1 MKRLSC
7 LLLLMALV
15 GGACGDDAP
24 VGDGAPTTVAAGFP
38 VEVRGATIPG
48 RPERIV
54 SGSATH
60 TEILFALGAG
70 DRVVAVDAFSDF
82 PAETASIAQFDAFN
96 ASVEGIAGLDPDLV
110 ILSFDPGD
118 VVDGLAA
125 LGIPVVLF
133 APPGPADLGE
143 VYAEWRDVGAAV
155 GLATEAEVLIKDVGA
170 EIAAIVAEVPVYVR
184 PFSYYHELDNTYYSI
199 GSDTFIGSIYGM
211 LTMVS
216 IADAAGGGFPQL
228 SAEFILDSD
237 PDFIFLADVDCCGES
252 KETVGARPGWSELSA
267 VQSGRVVELD
277 EGVASRWGP
286 RVVELVRVIARE
298 VHGVGA

>member
-1 MKRLSC
+1 MKRLCC
-7 LLLLMALV
+7 LLLLVALMAI
-15 GGACGDDAP
+15 ACGDDSPA
-24 VGDGAPTTVAAGFP
+24 TTTTAGSAGFP
-38 VEVRGATIPG
+38 VEVRGVTITE
-48 RPERIV
+48 RPERIA

-82 PAETASIAQFDAFN
+82 PAETASIPKFDAFN

-133 APPGPADLGE
+133 APPGPTNLEE
-143 VYAEWRDVGAAV
+143 VYAEWRDVGAAI
-155 GLATEAEVLIKDVGA
+155 GLADEAEVLVA
-170 EIAAIVAEVPVYVR
+170 EVREEIAAIVAEVPIYVR

-216 IADAAGGGFPQL
+216 IADDAGGGFPQL
-228 SAEFILDSD
+228 SAEFILDSN
-237 PDFIFLADVDCCGES
+237 PDYIFLADVDCCGES
-252 KETVGARPGWSELSA
+252 AETVAARPGWSELSA
-267 VQSGRVVELD
+267 VQSGRIVELD

-286 RVVELVRVIARE
+286 RVVDLVRVIARE

>member
-7 LLLLMALV
+7 LLLLLALV
-15 GGACGDDAP
+15 GGACGDDS
-24 VGDGAPTTVAAGFP
+24 GSDTPTTVGAPDFP
-38 VEVRGATIPG
+38 VEVRGVLISE

-60 TEILFALGAG
+60 TEVLFAIGAG

-82 PAETASIAQFDAFN
+82 PEQAADLPRFDAFN

-125 LGIPVVLF
+125 LGIPAVLF
-133 APPGPADLGE
+133 SPPGPANLDE
-143 VYAEWRDVGAAV
+143 VYAEWLDLAEAV
-155 GLATEAEVLIKDVGA
+155 GSTDEAEALVAEVQG
-170 EIAAIVAEVPVYVR
+170 EIAAIVAEVPTYVR
-184 PFSYYHELDNTYYSI
+184 PFSYYHELDGTYYSI

-216 IADAAGGGFPQL
+216 IADDAGGGFPQL
-228 SAEFILDSD
+228 SAEFIIDSD
-237 PDFIFLADVDCCGES
+237 PDFIFLADADCCGES
-252 KETVGARPGWSELSA
+252 AETVAARPGWSELTA
-267 VQSGRVVELD
+267 VQSGRIVELD
-277 EGVASRWGP
+277 EAVASRWGP

-298 VHGVGA
+298 VHGVGT